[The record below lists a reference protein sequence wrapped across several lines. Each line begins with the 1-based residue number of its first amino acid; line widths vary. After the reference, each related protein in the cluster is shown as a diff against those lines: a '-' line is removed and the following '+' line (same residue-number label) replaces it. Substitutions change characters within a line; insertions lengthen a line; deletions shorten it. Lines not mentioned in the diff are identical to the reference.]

1 MHFCHTDMQA
11 WPVPRLMS
19 GPGADQV
26 VLARVQ
32 LLRALQA
39 RVVVRR
45 RLVPPPRRRGER
57 GRLGGLVPRCAAALK
72 GVAQHAQPRTLR
84 QPVYRCAC
92 TARASDLRCR
102 LYQAT
107 VDTDA
112 GRQAFLCVES
122 GGNFARSDGRVRA
135 PSLVYVMEAFGSAK
149 RSCAHVLCQSHQQ
162 RTTCLLQ
169 ALHCRARRH
178 TGEACI
184 GTYGDVPG
192 ELRCSWPS
200 LAIPSLQRVR
210 QVADQASP
218 SPPINISR
226 SCVTPEHTVE
236 PDLGFDRGCAV
247 QVQVVPL
254 ETAPSADAVRT
265 ALWRGGGR
273 RAGRAAAGRARAN
286 AGAAGAATD
295 VRGARRPS
303 VRAAQA
309 SSALRRGRGRAGRQ
323 RIRISR
329 AGRAH
334 SGAAD
339 VPASCRQGRLLQ
351 GDHQGE
357 RAASALPAGSV
368 PGSGGAL
375 RHRPDVIS
383 ACPRAAQV
391 IGVGGGGSNAVNRML
406 KSDLQGVEFWVI
418 NTDSQARHRP
428 CRRPRGGAAAAERVA
443 PAAQGHGSV
452 YN

>member
-1 MHFCHTDMQA
+1 VQMGTSRASCA
-11 WPVPRLMS
+11 
-19 GPGADQV
+19 GPGPPLPFPRYSVCD
-26 VLARVQ
+26 R
-32 LLRALQA
+32 LRT
-39 RVVVRR
+39 RHHR
-45 RLVPPPRRRGER
+45 VPPSNLP
-57 GRLGGLVPRCAAALK
+57 AA
-72 GVAQHAQPRTLR
+72 
-84 QPVYRCAC
+84 
-92 TARASDLRCR
+92 
-102 LYQAT
+102 
-107 VDTDA
+107 
-112 GRQAFLCVES
+112 
-122 GGNFARSDGRVRA
+122 
-135 PSLVYVMEAFGSAK
+135 
-149 RSCAHVLCQSHQQ
+149 
-162 RTTCLLQ
+162 
-169 ALHCRARRH
+169 
-178 TGEACI
+178 
-184 GTYGDVPG
+184 
-192 ELRCSWPS
+192 
-200 LAIPSLQRVR
+200 
-210 QVADQASP
+210 
-218 SPPINISR
+218 
-226 SCVTPEHTVE
+226 CVTLEHTVE
-236 PDLGFDRGCAV
+236 PDLGLDRGGAV
-247 QVQVVPL
+247 QVQVAPL

-383 ACPRAAQV
+383 ACPRAQV

-418 NTDSQARHRP
+418 NTDSQARRRP
-428 CRRPRGGAAAAERVA
+428 RRRPRGGRAAAERAA
-443 PAAQGHGSV
+443 PAAQGRASV
-452 YN
+452 LTRAGEGGGEAGGRRAGAGDVAGRGAQQDSNRAEADARAGRRRRPRGRQGAPPQAAPPPPRPVPQAAASGDRAGQTRRRMQGFLIQWGCPLACRHSAL